1 MHGAIT
7 RDTIL
12 GFQEPPLVCSWGRRD
27 LNPELDA
34 DVSAAIVVQ
43 TVWPVSIK
51 EFCGY
56 MYAKHGRGFCLLV
69 YQEIFTLGFVII
81 QGT

>member
-1 MHGAIT
+1 MHGAST
-7 RDTIL
+7 GATIL
-12 GFQEPPLVCSWGRRD
+12 SLQESLLVCSWGRRD

-43 TVWPVSIK
+43 TVWHVSIK

-56 MYAKHGRGFCLLV
+56 IYAKHWRGFCLLV
-69 YQEIFTLGFVII
+69 II